1 MCFSTLDDLSKFNM
15 LSPAIG
21 STVSKVVA
29 ELSFETEEER
39 KEKYNKYLNFAS
51 QFTIAD
57 NTIGWS
63 DINLLQNNNKDNPI
77 YKTDIVLMAGFTNLS
92 HILTP
97 IRDTLDRKINALID
111 KDIEGKAFD
120 NISAL
125 KKSREESISKNINPD
140 IDIDKL
146 F

>member
-1 MCFSTLDDLSKFNM
+1 
-15 LSPAIG
+15 
-21 STVSKVVA
+21 
-29 ELSFETEEER
+29 
-39 KEKYNKYLNFAS
+39 
-51 QFTIAD
+51 
-57 NTIGWS
+57 
-63 DINLLQNNNKDNPI
+63 
-77 YKTDIVLMAGFTNLS
+77 MAGFTNLS